1 MILKKICTF
10 LCIPFF
16 LLCIAS
22 IFLFASCNQERQ
34 NELAEKR
41 CNEIPCAKASCF
53 FWNSREHRCVSDD
66 GLEEIEKHKN
76 GEDSL
81 FVQEYLRTM
90 LDMQVDYAYEEYLK
104 RKDKT
109 MRALIKMRKGR
120 KTTDPIYKQSSI
132 LQSEW
137 ENDSLFYKELKNKE
151 DSLLVELGK
160 RLFFYKV
167 YAK

>member
-1 MILKKICTF
+1 MSLKNVFVF
-10 LCIPFF
+10 LCITFFF
-16 LLCIAS
+16 LCV
-22 IFLFASCNQERQ
+22 SCTQERQ

-41 CNEIPCAKASCF
+41 CNEIPCAKTSCF
-53 FWNSREHRCVSDD
+53 FWNSREHRCVTDD
-66 GLEEIEKHKN
+66 GLKEIEKHNN

-109 MRALIKMRKGR
+109 MKALIKMRKGR

-132 LQSEW
+132 LLSEW
-137 ENDSLFYKELKNKE
+137 EDDSLFYKELKNKE
-151 DSLLVELGK
+151 DSLLVELRK
-160 RLFFYKV
+160 KLFFYKV